1 MPSKSQ
7 KRDSIEVPGRH
18 AAAIRRKVRGLL
30 IAGLR
35 VVGLKKRKV
44 LLTFD
49 DGPHPVHTLSLLNDL
64 KRANIQ
70 ATFFVVGKNL
80 ESSEGKELLRRAA
93 AEGHQIGNHTYSHP
107 YLTELQAGEIRE
119 EILRTEKL
127 IGDLDRGVKILR
139 PPYGAHNPLV
149 DHVARELG
157 YELFLWNVDSLDWQP
172 DYQGEGRWVDH
183 AVEQI
188 AARDRSIVL
197 AHDIHATTVTQ
208 VGTLI
213 ARIRELSGSRFI
225 KYSDVLPWNMT
236 GKA

>member
-1 MPSKSQ
+1 M
-7 KRDSIEVPGRH
+7 
-18 AAAIRRKVRGLL
+18 RGLL

-149 DHVARELG
+149 DHVAREQAAG
-157 YELFLWNVDSLDWQP
+157 YFSGTWTASTLAT
-172 DYQGEGRWVDH
+172 DYQGEGVGPEPRRGTNRGH
-183 AVEQI
+183 ETGASSL
-188 AARDRSIVL
+188 R
-197 AHDIHATTVTQ
+197 DIHATTVTA
-208 VGTLI
+208 GP
-213 ARIRELSGSRFI
+213 EL
-225 KYSDVLPWNMT
+225 
-236 GKA
+236 